1 MMMEQDLQDRRD
13 AVFGGLPF
21 GVCLVSMEEERILYG
36 NRTFLDMAGASSLES
51 LLESSGGVFRRLVEN
66 ERYVPLPDWYEEK
79 GNQSF
84 VFRLLD
90 MRGEVNP
97 LEGSLGVYEDEGAGK
112 VWCLCCTG
120 FMMQETDLF
129 DEGLRIL
136 DRSAFYVSAARIAEE
151 DQRSGFYGG
160 RVPVYCNL
168 TNFKVYNSRYGKKQ
182 GDELLK
188 MMARALRT
196 YFPKALIA
204 HLTGDTFALLAL
216 RKNVISR
223 VKAMAAE
230 LESHIPDSAVRL
242 KVGVNLFSPQEI
254 IIHDKNVRIGFDQAK
269 IAADWIKGD
278 AGKTF
283 ALYERSMGQ
292 YLEDRAY
299 VLGHFEEALEKG
311 YIQVYYQT
319 IVRTLTGKVCA
330 VEALARWQDPVK
342 GLIMPS
348 LFVPVLEEARLIHL
362 LDTYVIEKVAM
373 LYCFLRDNRRP
384 FAPVSVNLSA
394 VDFETMNPFL
404 FMESI
409 VKKYQVPRS
418 FFHMEITETALK
430 RDGKRLALEI
440 DRFRKAGYECWL
452 DDFGS
457 GYSTLNVLKSYH
469 FDTLKL
475 DMAFQRDMNEAGKK
489 IISSVIFMAKELG
502 VHTLAEGV
510 ETKEQADFLK
520 SVGCEKI
527 QGFYYSRPLPYEESY
542 RSCLDQ
548 HMGVETAAEAALYDG
563 VGLVNVVG
571 DNPSGAFLFDGEE
584 IEILFEND
592 ASRQE
597 ASSLHADYFMKG
609 GRRIIAMDRT
619 VKQQFRQ
626 LMEASWKH
634 HRKETMMYLFRGQYV
649 HCSMKVLVSQG
660 KLYAGKLEY
669 YAVSGREERKAVS
682 YMDKL
687 LRHLFTIYDGLYV
700 LKKSGMVEVMESI
713 NGLAGNGET
722 VPLEQFRKMA
732 DFIHEEDRKR
742 FLAFM
747 NRERLEK
754 EAENPRA
761 SAVTGL
767 FRLRLENGSYRWKE
781 FNLAFMGPAEDGEIL
796 LGIKDTAVDEAEDGK
811 ELLSLYAASYGL
823 SAGGRSDWNL
833 QESAFTA
840 LMENGS
846 LCFFWKDRKRR
857 FLGASC
863 AFLEKFDLSLEDI
876 LGRTDEEIGW
886 HVDGTHFEREEK
898 KVLEEG
904 HISRRVLGRCIIR
917 GQVHRVRSTKF
928 PLYLGNDIAGLM
940 GYFFDLDEMAAHFH
954 VERELDLIDQETGL
968 LNYRGMLITAM
979 TFQENYSAHGENYG
993 AVLLSIPALDEV
1005 GRLYGGDTREKLLKR
1020 LTDTLTRFFFHRE
1033 AIGYLGSGRF
1043 LVLMK
1048 VKSTSDVRQRMLE
1061 LSNRVHE
1068 IHQAGGRKVT
1078 LFLQYALALGSET
1091 RTVDDLFRI
1100 LSRRLSEA
1108 EKQKYGESLY
1118 RGDRIAF
1125 DRRVFDNSSDQVVIS
1140 DPDDYSLLYI
1150 NKAGLRDLGY
1160 PDNYDYAGKKC
1171 YEVILGGDRPC
1182 DGCPL
1187 ALLRR
1192 DRCYTQTFHNRFTGH
1207 DYLTQHTLISWY
1219 GKNCQFEIA
1228 TNLGGYAER
1237 DFKKNYMVFREM
1249 AVNDAIEAGLSA
1261 DDIHEGMMNMLARI
1275 GKILEA
1281 EKACIFEVQ
1290 EDGSFKNT
1298 YEWCRKG
1305 AAPEQEKY
1313 QHVPADMVRP
1323 IYDRFGA
1330 DQVAIID
1337 DIEAVAKSYGFAA
1350 SDYRKGLK
1358 RLISGHLLIG
1368 GQSLGY
1374 TEIVNPSEKA
1384 MKEASPL
1391 LATLTRFIAIMIRNR
1406 DTMDKLKAMGHVDQ
1420 LTGLMNRRSFMEYI
1434 HALPAGRKT
1443 AFLFGDMNGLKQI
1456 NDGKGHEAGDRALI
1470 TLSSLMADLVGR
1482 DHAFR
1487 MGGDEFIMVL
1497 EEATAEKVQ
1506 QVKEEL
1512 KSKLALHGL
1521 SIALGCALRTAP
1533 VTDIDSLIS
1542 EVDKKMYEDKKNP
1555 RK

>member
-1 MMMEQDLQDRRD
+1 MHLIDPEN
-13 AVFGGLPF
+13 VE
-21 GVCLVSMEEERILYG
+21 VTE
-36 NRTFLDMAGASSLES
+36 SSLH
-51 LLESSGGVFRRLVEN
+51 L
-66 ERYVPLPDWYEEK
+66 
-79 GNQSF
+79 
-84 VFRLLD
+84 
-90 MRGEVNP
+90 
-97 LEGSLGVYEDEGAGK
+97 
-112 VWCLCCTG
+112 
-120 FMMQETDLF
+120 LF
-129 DEGLRIL
+129 DR
-136 DRSAFYVSAARIAEE
+136 
-151 DQRSGFYGG
+151 
-160 RVPVYCNL
+160 
-168 TNFKVYNSRYGKKQ
+168 
-182 GDELLK
+182 
-188 MMARALRT
+188 
-196 YFPKALIA
+196 
-204 HLTGDTFALLAL
+204 
-216 RKNVISR
+216 
-223 VKAMAAE
+223 
-230 LESHIPDSAVRL
+230 
-242 KVGVNLFSPQEI
+242 
-254 IIHDKNVRIGFDQAK
+254 AK

-278 AGKTF
+278 AGRTW
-283 ALYERSMGQ
+283 ALYEESMGRR
-292 YLEDRAY
+292 LADRAY
-299 VLGHFEEALEKG
+299 VLGHFEEALKKG
-311 YIQVYYQT
+311 YIKVYYQLV
-319 IVRTLTGKVCA
+319 VRSFTGKVCGT
-330 VEALARWQDPVK
+330 EALARWEDPER
-342 GLIMPS
+342 GLITPDI
-348 LFVPVLEEARLIHL
+348 FVPVLEEARLIHL

-747 NRERLEK
+747 DRERLEK

-767 FRLRLENGSYRWKE
+767 FRLRLGNGSYRWKE

-811 ELLSLYAASYGL
+811 ELLSLYAVSYGL

-857 FLGASC
+857 FLGASR

-940 GYFFDLDEMAAHFH
+940 GYFFDLDEMAAHFRA
-954 VERELDLIDQETGL
+954 ERELDLINQETGL

-1033 AIGYLGSGRF
+1033 AIGSLGSGRF

-1078 LFLQYALALGSET
+1078 LFLQYALALGSEA

-1125 DRRVFDNSSDQVVIS
+1125 DRRVFDNSGDQVVIS

-1192 DRCYTQTFHNRFTGH
+1192 DRFYTQTFHNRFTGH

-1261 DDIHEGMMNMLARI
+1261 DDTHEGMMNMLARI

-1497 EEATAEKVQ
+1497 EGATAEKVQ

>member
-1 MMMEQDLQDRRD
+1 MADGSGMRRAGLD
-13 AVFGGLPF
+13 GLPC
-21 GVCLVSMEEERILYG
+21 GICLVSMDDEERVLYA
-36 NRTFLDMAGASSLES
+36 NRSFLLLMGFSSMEELFS
-51 LLESSGGVFRRLVEN
+51 QRGSSFKGLVAEG
-66 ERYVPLPDWYEEK
+66 YVPLGQRCGAEERSGSFYFQLRTSSGSIPVK
-79 GNQSF
+79 GAA
-84 VFRLLD
+84 
-90 MRGEVNP
+90 
-97 LEGSLGVYEDEGAGK
+97 GVYEDESLGKAWCLSCIRDRAGK
-112 VWCLCCTG
+112 V
-120 FMMQETDLF
+120 Q
-129 DEGLRIL
+129 GLEVM
-136 DRSAFYVSAARIAEE
+136 DRKAFYSAVTRLARE
-151 DQRSGFYGG
+151 DVKKGIFGSRA
-160 RVPVYCNL
+160 PVYFNL
-168 TNFKVYNSRYGKKQ
+168 TNFKVYNSRHGTEA
-182 GDELLK
+182 GDDLIHFLAESLS
-188 MMARALRT
+188 T
-196 YFPKALIA
+196 HFPHSFIA
-204 HLTGDTFALLAL
+204 HLNGDTFAVLAL
-216 RKNVISR
+216 HHDVAERIEAVSR
-223 VKAMAAE
+223 DVRDYTGDPAVQLKA
-230 LESHIPDSAVRL
+230 
-242 KVGVNLFSPQEI
+242 GVNIFDPDTVEVSESG
-254 IIHDKNVRIGFDQAK
+254 IHLLYDRAK

-278 AGKTF
+278 AGRIWAVYDK
-283 ALYERSMGQ
+283 SMGQ
-292 YLEDRAY
+292 YLTDRAY
-299 VLGHFEEALEKG
+299 VLGSFDRALKEG
-311 YIQVYYQT
+311 YIKVYYQPV
-319 IVRTLTGKVCA
+319 IRTLNGKVCGT
-330 VEALARWQDPVK
+330 EALARWEDPVR
-342 GLIMPS
+342 GVIMPS
-348 LFVPVLEEARLIHL
+348 VFVPVLEEAGLIHR
-362 LDTYVIEKVAM
+362 LDCYVIEKVAK
-373 LYCFLRDNRRP
+373 LYRFIMDNHRP
-384 FAPVSVNLSA
+384 FVPVSVNLSA
-394 VDFETMNPFL
+394 VDFEVMDPFS
-404 FMESI
+404 FMEELI
-409 VKKYQVPRS
+409 EKYQVPRS

-747 NRERLEK
+747 DRERLEK

-811 ELLSLYAASYGL
+811 ELLSLYAVSYGL

-857 FLGASC
+857 FLGASR

-940 GYFFDLDEMAAHFH
+940 GYFFDLDEMAAHFRA
-954 VERELDLIDQETGL
+954 ERELDLIDQETGL

-1033 AIGYLGSGRF
+1033 AIGSLGSGRF

-1078 LFLQYALALGSET
+1078 LFLQYALALGSEA

-1192 DRCYTQTFHNRFTGH
+1192 DRFYTQTFHNRFTGH

-1261 DDIHEGMMNMLARI
+1261 DDTHEGMMNMLARI

-1497 EEATAEKVQ
+1497 EGATAEKVQ